1 MIFPLRRRKI
11 VETRKNKMMIDTQV
25 NFYLYFHTQK
35 NCQHYYF
42 EIRVKKADTKVI
54 GSHQMNFFM
63 SIQIDERS
71 ICRQTVLARPIKFFS
86 SLERAKLL
94 AFNFLYS

>member
-1 MIFPLRRRKI
+1 M
-11 VETRKNKMMIDTQV
+11 MMIDTQV

-54 GSHQMNFFM
+54 GS
-63 SIQIDERS
+63 SDE
-71 ICRQTVLARPIKFFS
+71 
-86 SLERAKLL
+86 
-94 AFNFLYS
+94 FLHEYPNR

>member
-35 NCQHYYF
+35 KNCQHYYF

-54 GSHQMNFFM
+54 GS
-63 SIQIDERS
+63 SDE
-71 ICRQTVLARPIKFFS
+71 
-86 SLERAKLL
+86 
-94 AFNFLYS
+94 FLHEYPNR

>member
-35 NCQHYYF
+35 
-42 EIRVKKADTKVI
+42 KKIANI
-54 GSHQMNFFM
+54 
-63 SIQIDERS
+63 IILRS
-71 ICRQTVLARPIKFFS
+71 G
-86 SLERAKLL
+86 
-94 AFNFLYS
+94 